1 MHLCCSCSSAT
12 LPGYLQHQFHL
23 RWRCRNKG
31 LVCAQ
36 DVRGQLQMNCDS
48 RGLQIAGISSGVE
61 ITEMRRNRKVCDTL
75 TLA

>member
-1 MHLCCSCSSAT
+1 M
-12 LPGYLQHQFHL
+12 G
-23 RWRCRNKG
+23 
-31 LVCAQ
+31 
-36 DVRGQLQMNCDS
+36 CDS